1 MDQLAQQIVDMQAQ
15 MQFMM
20 SAMTQMGE
28 RATRAE
34 AALAAS
40 VPVVSQQ
47 TTATSRA
54 PAADLVDTRLLTKP
68 RAFGGQEAEWP
79 GWSFKMLAYIGAL
92 DGDMLSELEEAAA
105 ATAVT
110 DVQNVRM
117 SPDGQGR
124 SRQLYYVLI
133 LLLEGSALQ
142 LVKAVPSGE
151 GYRVWRVL
159 QERFESTMPS
169 RQAGL
174 LQEIIGYQFPA
185 EQIEAGIAEFEF
197 KVNKYENQS
206 GEVISEKLKI
216 AIMQKGLQDLQIQ
229 GHLVLH
235 AGRLLTWD
243 AVRNEVQSVLS
254 TRQAIAACHTTVP
267 MEIGFVYKGKNGKK
281 GKQKKGKDKSKLKSP
296 AAPAAGKGKG
306 FGDQKGKDAKDVEC
320 FYCHKK
326 GHYKK
331 DCRKWLADSKG
342 VNEMDAEE
350 PEAQPSQLSVQAM
363 EQARTAADW
372 MWSLEIVDEKVG
384 QKIQSCGA
392 TRPSRPSWSARSS
405 GQQN

>member
-40 VPVVSQQ
+40 VPVASQPAA
-47 TTATSRA
+47 ATSRS

-68 RAFGGQEAEWP
+68 RAFGGQEAEWA

-92 DGDMLSELEEAAA
+92 DGDMLSELVEAAA
-105 ATAVT
+105 APAVT

-117 SPDGQGR
+117 SPAGQGR

-133 LLLEGSALQ
+133 LLLEGTALQ

-216 AIMQKGLQDLQIQ
+216 AIMQK
-229 GHLVLH
+229 
-235 AGRLLTWD
+235 
-243 AVRNEVQSVLS
+243 LS
-254 TRQAIAACHTTVP
+254 LIP
-267 MEIGFVYKGKNGKK
+267 
-281 GKQKKGKDKSKLKSP
+281 L
-296 AAPAAGKGKG
+296 
-306 FGDQKGKDAKDVEC
+306 
-320 FYCHKK
+320 
-326 GHYKK
+326 
-331 DCRKWLADSKG
+331 
-342 VNEMDAEE
+342 
-350 PEAQPSQLSVQAM
+350 
-363 EQARTAADW
+363 
-372 MWSLEIVDEKVG
+372 
-384 QKIQSCGA
+384 
-392 TRPSRPSWSARSS
+392 
-405 GQQN
+405 